1 MAIYSNNNNNNTS
14 AEARNKPP
22 PVHRQQTGKAPTGE
36 REHVNLEM
44 NLDRAIEGVLSGVE
58 PFIS

>member
-1 MAIYSNNNNNNTS
+1 MAIYSNKNNTS

-22 PVHRQQTGKAPTGE
+22 PVHGQQAGNAPTREG
-36 REHVNLEM
+36 EHVNLEM
-44 NLDRAIEGVLSGVE
+44 NLDRAIEGVLSGAE